1 MSINA
6 RSRIRIKA
14 VIIPVS
20 FRKIPYNTGW
30 GINTEYNTRGI
41 GIFSA
46 RIKILQNTFK
56 ILNTP
61 NDTPEY

>member
-1 MSINA
+1 MVLV
-6 RSRIRIKA
+6 RTKA